1 MTRSREALARASATR
16 TATAR
21 TVLLIAAV
29 LCAVSARHS
38 SAQVSITDYPVP
50 PGHGFPFGITSEPD
64 RKLWS
69 TERVANQIGRL
80 SRPQTPT
87 LCVGDCDGTGTVAV
101 TGLIT
106 LVNIALGRAQAS
118 TCPHG
123 IPSGATVNVAL
134 IIQAV
139 NNALN
144 GCLAGSPA
152 TPTPTASATNRF
164 TPTATSGQAHPQF
177 RAIAGVSMGA
187 YGAMNLATKHPDVF
201 ATIGALGGPIDLRQL
216 LRDIIN
222 ENLDVKPQTAI
233 PRLIGDPTTFD
244 HELPYPGRD
253 TRLSLFQDLIIAF
266 GNPFL
271 HHPDPNRQYLASD
284 SEPAQIL
291 KDDVFGTFTIPTNRR
306 GFLDGGDANSDG
318 LRESGEQPTLPTDI
332 LLLASGSLPMIV
344 SGAQAV
350 SVGERALADLDNDGV
365 YDVGDGIVVNFSE
378 PFTDNNHNLIFEPAL
393 GETFQDVGLDGV
405 PGTGDFGEGNGQFDY
420 DPDRA
425 TWLAEDPLSRLA
437 GRSASDIASQRIYMD
452 VGTQDE
458 FGFARHYDNFVAM
471 LEAKGLVVR
480 VEQGFPGNCVR
491 VPHLTDQFMLFHYT
505 GGHIG
510 IPGADTITDDLLHG
524 NFCGP
529 VAIWQRLLTL
539 IGYLNSNF
547 PGGFYGPGDL
557 SLGNI
562 DPTGEVIEMDLPSP
576 ALAPTAG
583 AAPPMQHV
591 LVYRPPAF
599 AHSDKLLPVVY
610 LLGGYGQSPHD
621 FARLGDL
628 FDVLILT
635 GQVQNMFVAVL
646 PGAGGHKGSFYVNHH
661 VAESQVPGITPTA
674 GRYEDSIMQDLIPAI
689 EHRILKDR
697 VRQQ

>member
-1 MTRSREALARASATR
+1 MIPRCERSKSECNRR
-16 TATAR
+16 TLM
-21 TVLLIAAV
+21 LLIAAV
-29 LCAVSARHS
+29 LLTASARYS
-38 SAQVSITDYPVP
+38 DAQAADGSMWFTA
-50 PGHGFPFGITSEPD
+50 
-64 RKLWS
+64 
-69 TERVANQIGRL
+69 RVANRTGGL
-80 SRPQTPT
+80 SRPQDAA
-87 LCVGDCDGTGTVAV
+87 LCVGDCGARSTVAI
-101 TGLIT
+101 TDLIT
-106 LVNIALGRAQAS
+106 LVNIDLGHANAS
-118 TCPHG
+118 ACSQG
-123 IPSGATVNVAL
+123 IPSGATVTIAL

-144 GCLAGSPA
+144 GCFAGSSGSPTPTTSA
-152 TPTPTASATNRF
+152 ANQPTPTA
-164 TPTATSGQAHPQF
+164 TPGQAHPQF

-201 ATIGALGGPIDLRQL
+201 GTIGALGGPIDLGQL

-233 PRLIGDPTTFD
+233 PRVIGDPTTFD

-253 TRLSLFQDLIIAF
+253 TRLSLFQDLAIAF

-271 HHPDPNRQYLASD
+271 HHPDPTRQYLASD

-291 KDDVFGTFTIPTNRR
+291 QDDVFGTFTIPADPR
-306 GFLDGGDANSDG
+306 GFIDGGDANGDG
-318 LRESGEQPTLPTDI
+318 LRESGEQPKLPTDI
-332 LLLASGSLPMIV
+332 LLLASGSLPMVV

-378 PFTDNNHNLIFEPAL
+378 PFTDNNHNLIFEPDL

-425 TWLAEDPLSRLA
+425 TWIGEDPLSRLA
-437 GRSASDIASQRIYMD
+437 GRSAGDIATQRIYMD
-452 VGTQDE
+452 VGIQDE

-471 LEAKGLVVR
+471 LEAKGLSVR
-480 VEQGFPGNCVR
+480 VEQGFPANCVQ
-491 VPHLTDQFMLFHYT
+491 VPRLTDQFVLFRYP

-510 IPGADTITDDLLHG
+510 IPGADTISDDLLHG
-524 NFCGP
+524 DFCGP
-529 VAIWQRLLTL
+529 AAIWQRLLTL

-557 SLGNI
+557 SLN
-562 DPTGEVIEMDLPSP
+562 PTGEVIETDLPSP

-583 AAPPMQHV
+583 SAAPTQHV

-599 AHSDKLLPVVY
+599 AHSDKPFPVVY

-621 FARLGDL
+621 FARVGDL

-646 PGAGGHKGSFYVNHH
+646 PGAGGHKGSFYVNHR
-661 VAESQVPGITPTA
+661 VPESQVPDITPTA

-689 EHRILKDR
+689 EHQILKDR

>member
-1 MTRSREALARASATR
+1 
-16 TATAR
+16 
-21 TVLLIAAV
+21 
-29 LCAVSARHS
+29 
-38 SAQVSITDYPVP
+38 
-50 PGHGFPFGITSEPD
+50 
-64 RKLWS
+64 
-69 TERVANQIGRL
+69 
-80 SRPQTPT
+80 
-87 LCVGDCDGTGTVAV
+87 
-101 TGLIT
+101 
-106 LVNIALGRAQAS
+106 
-118 TCPHG
+118 
-123 IPSGATVNVAL
+123 
-134 IIQAV
+134 
-139 NNALN
+139 
-144 GCLAGSPA
+144 
-152 TPTPTASATNRF
+152 
-164 TPTATSGQAHPQF
+164 
-177 RAIAGVSMGA
+177 MGA

-201 ATIGALGGPIDLRQL
+201 GTIGALGGPIDLLQL

-233 PRLIGDPTTFD
+233 PRVIADPTTFD

-253 TRLSLFQDLIIAF
+253 TRLSLFQDLVIAF

-271 HHPDPNRQYLASD
+271 HHPDPTRQYLASD
-284 SEPAQIL
+284 SEPAHIL
-291 KDDVFGTFTIPTNRR
+291 QDDVFGTFTIPADPR
-306 GFLDGGDANSDG
+306 GFIDGGDANGDG
-318 LRESGEQPTLPTDI
+318 LREIGEQPTLPTDI
-332 LLLASGSLPMIV
+332 LLLASGSLPMVV

-378 PFTDNNHNLIFEPAL
+378 PFTDNNHNLIFEPDL

-425 TWLAEDPLSRLA
+425 TWIGEDPLSRLA
-437 GRSASDIASQRIYMD
+437 GRSAGDIATQRIYMD

-471 LEAKGLVVR
+471 LEAKGLSVR
-480 VEQGFPGNCVR
+480 VAQGFPANCVQ
-491 VPHLTDQFMLFHYT
+491 VPHLTDQFVLFRYP

-510 IPGADTITDDLLHG
+510 IPGADTINDDLLHG
-524 NFCGP
+524 DFCGP
-529 VAIWQRLLTL
+529 AAIWQRLLTL

-557 SLGNI
+557 SLN
-562 DPTGEVIEMDLPSP
+562 PTGEVIETDLPSP
-576 ALAPTAG
+576 ALAPPAG
-583 AAPPMQHV
+583 SAAPTQHV

-599 AHSDKLLPVVY
+599 AHSDKPFPVVY

-621 FARLGDL
+621 FARVGDL

-646 PGAGGHKGSFYVNHH
+646 PGAGGHRGSFYVNHR
-661 VAESQVPGITPTA
+661 VPESQVPDITPTA

-689 EHRILKDR
+689 EHQILKDR